1 MSKRRSI
8 FLSAI
13 SGNILEYYDFTVY
26 AVFSLAIA
34 NTFFPGDSQFTKI
47 LSSLAVF
54 AVGFITRPIGGIVF
68 GHIADRYGRRMS
80 LIISM
85 LGMTLP
91 TFIIGLIPS
100 FYQIGYYAP
109 ATLVLMRLCQGLCI
123 SGEGA
128 GAAIFLLEH
137 YQNLRPGFTS
147 GIVHASNIAGTLLAA
162 LVGIILSYFFADTDF
177 AWRFAFIMGGV
188 MGLAGFYL
196 RLRVSETPIFSAIA
210 KKKKTLKSPF
220 FQVLKT
226 AKISMLVTFT
236 LGACASSVVY
246 LVKTYI
252 TIYHCDVLNY
262 DDTTSRLYLAYT
274 SIIMMIS
281 MPISGHFAD
290 SIGRFNMIRLTASG
304 VLIFAL
310 PSFYLLSCEG
320 MWEQLSALTMLAVLG
335 GSIAGSAYI
344 FIISLFTPEQRFSGV
359 AFSYNLG
366 IAICGGT
373 SAAIARW
380 LLEVTGKYYA
390 PAYYIMFTSA
400 IFLFVTH
407 LVRHKIRALLDAN
420 LKANE

>member
-34 NTFFPGDSQFTKI
+34 NAFFPGESEFIKV

-54 AVGFITRPIGGIVF
+54 AVGFATRPIGGIIF
-68 GHIADRYGRRMS
+68 GYIADKHGRRVS

-85 LGMTLP
+85 LGMTVP
-91 TFIIGLIPS
+91 TFIIGLIPT
-100 FYQIGYYAP
+100 YAEIGYFAP
-109 ATLVLMRLCQGLCI
+109 ITLVVMRLLQGLCI

-137 YQNLRPGFTS
+137 YQNLRPGFTA
-147 GIVHASNIAGTLLAA
+147 GIVHASNIAGTLFATLI
-162 LVGIILSYFFADTDF
+162 GIILAYFFPGFDF
-177 AWRFAFIMGGV
+177 AWRFAFILGGV
-188 MGLAGFYL
+188 MGLMGFYL
-196 RLRVSETPIFSAIA
+196 RLRVSETPIFMMLAE
-210 KKKKTLKSPF
+210 KKKTLKSPF
-220 FQVLKT
+220 LHVLKT
-226 AKISMLVTFT
+226 AKISMLVTFA

-252 TIYHCDVLNY
+252 NIYHCNVLHY
-262 DDTTSRLYLAYT
+262 DDTTARLYLAYS

-290 SIGRFNMIRLTASG
+290 SIGRFRMITLAAIA
-304 VLIFAL
+304 VFVFAL
-310 PSFYLLSCEG
+310 PSFAMLSCEG
-320 MWEQLSALTMLAVLG
+320 VWQQLVALTMLAILG
-335 GSIAGSAYI
+335 GTVAGAAYI

-366 IAICGGT
+366 IALCGGT

-380 LLEVTGKYYA
+380 LLEITGQYYA
-390 PAYYIMFTSA
+390 PAYYIMFTSSS
-400 IFLFVTH
+400 FL
-407 LVRHKIRALLDAN
+407 LVIYLMRYEIRALLDAN
-420 LKANE
+420 LKN